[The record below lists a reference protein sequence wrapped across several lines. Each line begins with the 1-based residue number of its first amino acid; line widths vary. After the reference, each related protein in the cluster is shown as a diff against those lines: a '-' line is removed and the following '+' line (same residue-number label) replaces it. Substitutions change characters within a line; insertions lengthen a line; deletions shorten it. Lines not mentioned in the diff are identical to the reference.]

1 MTYMIEK
8 EKRIDK
14 YYELY
19 KFLWDASEKLRSQL
33 GNIALNQA
41 GDEIPDKLEHLA
53 GELSR
58 LTDHVVHEIE
68 DLKPTQPQTEEFQL
82 TDELCEEA
90 VREGLAAKDFSVAFL
105 QRHFRLKYIDAC
117 KLQDELRGNGKI
129 KRVFLVDDTV
139 CKG

>member
-1 MTYMIEK
+1 M
-8 EKRIDK
+8 DK

-19 KFLWDASEKLRSQL
+19 EFLWNASEKLRIQL
-33 GNIALNQA
+33 GKIAIDQA
-41 GDEIPDKLEHLA
+41 EDEIPDRLERLVE
-53 GELSR
+53 ELSR

-90 VREGLAAKDFSVAFL
+90 FREGLAAKNFSVAFL
-105 QRHFRLKYIDAC
+105 QRRFRLKYTDAC
-117 KLQDELRGNGKI
+117 KLQGELRGKGKI